1 MGGLNL
7 VPFDRQTEDTSQ
19 SKLSWIQQVLRVLYH
34 PLFLASVVLH
44 GLFLL
49 APIPSTPEPPVAEET
64 EDEAPVDLLGLAE
77 LTPPEPPE
85 PSPQPT
91 PQVAP
96 PPPPVSPIPQPQAL
110 APAPVPP
117 PAVVPPEPAPAAPT
131 PQSSPT
137 EPAPAT
143 TPTPAPQPT
152 PTFDPQADQ
161 QAAISGLDNLSQQ
174 AYPEQLSANVIYNYL
189 TGRDGPK
196 YQGLVGTFFTA
207 DGLAQGG
214 IQTLPGILQY
224 RLYDKGVLET
234 LEQLQATY
242 GSQGNTFT
250 EATPNYANQPL
261 YEMRNSDG
269 QLVFH
274 LSLVPLEGS
283 TVLVLWNVDPRTGA

>member
-1 MGGLNL
+1 M
-7 VPFDRQTEDTSQ
+7 VPFNQQTVDDSQ
-19 SKLSWIQQVLRVLYH
+19 TQLTWPQRILRVLYH
-34 PLFLASVVLH
+34 PLVLISVVLH

-49 APIPSTPEPPVAEET
+49 APVPSTPGPTADEET
-64 EDEAPVDLLGLAE
+64 VTEEEEAPVDLLGLAE
-77 LTPPEPPE
+77 LAPPEPPP

-96 PPPPVSPIPQPQAL
+96 PPVAPSPQPQAV
-110 APAPVPP
+110 APAPAPP
-117 PAVVPPEPAPAAPT
+117 PTVAPPAPAPASPT
-131 PQSSPT
+131 PQASPT
-137 EPAPAT
+137 EPAPT
-143 TPTPAPQPT
+143 TPPTPAPQPT
-152 PTFDPQADQ
+152 PTYDPQADR

-174 AYPEQLSANVIYNYL
+174 SYPEQLSANVIYNYL

-207 DGLAQGG
+207 DGIAQGG
-214 IQTLPGILQY
+214 IQTLPGIVQY
-224 RLYDKGVLET
+224 RLYDKGVSET
-234 LEQLQATY
+234 LEQLQSAY

-261 YEMRNSDG
+261 YEMSNSDG

-283 TVLVLWNVDPRTGA
+283 TVLVLWNVDPRTGE